1 MKRQILAGLLIIS
14 CGLFMGLKLIT
25 DQIPREKVPGASII
39 YIPSGKYLKYASF
52 GYSNLLADL
61 VYIWAIQYFST
72 PSVPERFQYLT
83 HVFSIISELDPQFLD
98 PYQVGALIAIYDA
111 REFETAAKILE
122 EGLKKN
128 PEQWIFPW
136 QAGHYA
142 QMLLKDFKLA
152 KKYYKIAMEVQGS
165 PPITKRLYSN
175 AIYELGDY
183 ETAWKNWLEIYKN
196 SDDERVK
203 KIASNHLYRTKA
215 TMDIQKIKEALK
227 EYNDKFG
234 QFPDKLDSLLSQG
247 FLDGI
252 PQDLDGQDYIYDK
265 ETGEVTT
272 AVIPWK
278 R

>member
-1 MKRQILAGLLIIS
+1 
-14 CGLFMGLKLIT
+14 MGLKLIT
-25 DQIPREKVPGASII
+25 DQIPREKIPGASII

-52 GYSNLLADL
+52 GYSPLLADL
-61 VYIWAIQYFST
+61 VYIWSIQYFSNT
-72 PSVPERFQYLT
+72 SVPERFQYLT
-83 HVFSIISELDPQFLD
+83 HVYSIISELDPRYLD

-111 REFETAAKILE
+111 REFDTAMEILSQ
-122 EGLKKN
+122 GLKKN

-142 QMLLKDFKLA
+142 QMILKDYELA
-152 KKYYKIAMEVQGS
+152 KKYYQKAMEIEGA

-196 SDDERVK
+196 TDDERVK

-215 TMDIQKIKEALK
+215 AMDIQKIKHALK
-227 EYNDKFG
+227 KYKDKFG
-234 QFPDKLDSLLSQG
+234 QFPEKLDSLVSQG

-252 PQDLDGQDYIYDK
+252 PQDLDGQDYVYDR
-265 ETGEVTT
+265 ETGEITT